1 MPKRKS
7 EMTVHAKRRQR
18 GATLIE
24 VLVSMLLMSMTLMG
38 LAGLL
43 GLASRMQLGVEAQ
56 ATANRLLNDLGNR
69 IRANLDTTNP
79 ADRATWA
86 THYTTLSVATKTWT
100 QQQST
105 TTTPTKN
112 CTTASCTRAERAE
125 FDVAEIRGQMARTM
139 AQPALLLSG
148 DASAGLVA
156 SFVWFDK
163 DLTSVDTNQAV
174 QLTVSATCASTDTA
188 LQAQTCCPAAASV
201 GSTGGV
207 RCLNL
212 GLLP

>member
-1 MPKRKS
+1 MS
-7 EMTVHAKRRQR
+7 
-18 GATLIE
+18 I
-24 VLVSMLLMSMTLMG
+24 LLMSVTLMG

-43 GLASRMQLGVEAQ
+43 GLAGRMQLGVEAN

-86 THYTTLSVATKTWT
+86 AHYTTLSVATKTWT

-105 TTTPTKN
+105 TTVPATN
-112 CTTASCTRAERAE
+112 CTTSSCTRDELAE
-125 FDVAEIRGQMARTM
+125 FDVAEIRGQMARSM

-148 DASAGLVA
+148 NASVGVIATFA
-156 SFVWFDK
+156 WFDK
-163 DLTSVDTNQAV
+163 DFTSLDTNGAV
-174 QLTVSATCASTDTA
+174 QLNVSATCASSDTA
-188 LQAQTCCPAAASV
+188 LQAQTCCPAAAGV